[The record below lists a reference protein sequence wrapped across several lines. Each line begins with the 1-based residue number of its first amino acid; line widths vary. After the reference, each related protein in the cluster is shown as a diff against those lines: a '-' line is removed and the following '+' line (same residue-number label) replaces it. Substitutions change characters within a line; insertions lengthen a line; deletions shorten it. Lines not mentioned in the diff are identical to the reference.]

1 MALMILLALSNEARN
16 KNLNAI
22 NITNSIL
29 KKNIK
34 SGDLK
39 LIGIKTKYYKTKK
52 TTITINKALSVPPF

>member
-34 SGDLK
+34 SIRKFNSSQNIANLVVE
-39 LIGIKTKYYKTKK
+39 
-52 TTITINKALSVPPF
+52 NLSAIE